1 VGNCMTMAGDGP
13 RIRDH
18 LGSSIRAACLT
29 GAGLAVVTLGL
40 WFINRM
46 PGAGAADSGRHAALM
61 QSLGIQV
68 TYWILFGSVSGLV
81 GRLYPALGLLTWSLW
96 LSLLQRIAM
105 TVSLVLA
112 VSLGAGIVGA
122 TLAWVTAGA
131 TVTVFVLVDI
141 RRRFPEY
148 WPWWQRGSLS
158 ESLRLIAGS
167 CGMIGV
173 SLLDSLSLAVLVA
186 LTDRWASA
194 VGVALFATLR
204 TAVNAIMQGSLV
216 ILIPIYPDLSRHAA
230 ARDGDRCSALIA
242 GAWLIATAP
251 IAIVVTA
258 SLPIVETVFAQ
269 WTRKTLV
276 FSPDLFVALIAG
288 VLVRQWVSP
297 LQTLI
302 YCTNTIRA
310 QFWISLARCVTSI
323 SAAAASFPAMG
334 LTAMGI
340 GIFVGEVVAAL
351 VAVGM
356 TPIAF
361 PGLCD
366 GRCQRAGLLAA
377 LQVIGAAATLG
388 AWWWVPSMAWLA
400 WAVSLLAQGVLITA
414 QWRNVH
420 LAARNRVASLVSSF
434 VRRLVPA
441 SVMALLAGVAVGPP
455 DGSTTPRV
463 DT

>member
-1 VGNCMTMAGDGP
+1 
-13 RIRDH
+13 
-18 LGSSIRAACLT
+18 
-29 GAGLAVVTLGL
+29 
-40 WFINRM
+40 
-46 PGAGAADSGRHAALM
+46 
-61 QSLGIQV
+61 
-68 TYWILFGSVSGLV
+68 
-81 GRLYPALGLLTWSLW
+81 
-96 LSLLQRIAM
+96 
-105 TVSLVLA
+105 
-112 VSLGAGIVGA
+112 
-122 TLAWVTAGA
+122 
-131 TVTVFVLVDI
+131 
-141 RRRFPEY
+141 
-148 WPWWQRGSLS
+148 
-158 ESLRLIAGS
+158 
-167 CGMIGV
+167 
-173 SLLDSLSLAVLVA
+173 
-186 LTDRWASA
+186 
-194 VGVALFATLR
+194 
-204 TAVNAIMQGSLV
+204 
-216 ILIPIYPDLSRHAA
+216 
-230 ARDGDRCSALIA
+230 
-242 GAWLIATAP
+242 
-251 IAIVVTA
+251 
-258 SLPIVETVFAQ
+258 
-269 WTRKTLV
+269 
-276 FSPDLFVALIAG
+276 
-288 VLVRQWVSP
+288 
-297 LQTLI
+297 
-302 YCTNTIRA
+302 
-310 QFWISLARCVTSI
+310 
-323 SAAAASFPAMG
+323 MG